1 MARIVLVMHQ
11 PLASAFA
18 DCARHVLGREPELDI
33 VDVPADACPDQQAG
47 VLLSLLQARPSEAV
61 LILCDI
67 FGATPFNIANR
78 VRKQFMQQ
86 GGHVQLITGT
96 NLCMVLKALTDKD
109 DDPDRLSELVRQ
121 GALRGVVNA
130 QDACC

>member
-1 MARIVLVMHQ
+1 MLVMHE

-18 DCARHVLGREPELDI
+18 DCAKHVLGREPDLEC
-33 VDVPADACPDQQAG
+33 VNVPADACPDQQAS
-47 VLLSLLQARPSEAV
+47 SLLAVLKSRPQEPV

-109 DDPDRLSELVRQ
+109 DDPGRLSEAVRQ

-130 QDACC
+130 QDASC